1 MAAAMNYE
9 LFMRAALAEAALAAG
24 EGERADGAVAVLDE
38 AMVARGRESVRAT
51 GDPTDHAVMVV
62 LREAAR
68 RLGRRWQPGLMVF
81 SAVEPCVMCAGAL
94 LQAHVDTVVY
104 ALSDPREGACTSAI
118 RLADAP
124 GLPHR
129 LRVVSG
135 ILQDAAADLRPDLA
149 VRAPAR

>member
-1 MAAAMNYE
+1 MTAAMNYE

-51 GDPTDHAVMVV
+51 GDPTAHAVMAL

-68 RLGRRWQPGLMVF
+68 RLGRRWQPGMTVF
-81 SAVEPCVMCAGAL
+81 SAVEPCAMCTGAL
-94 LQAHVDTVVY
+94 LEARVDAVVF
-104 ALSDPREGACTSAI
+104 ALADPRAGACTSAV

-129 LRVVSG
+129 LRIVSG
-135 ILQDAAADLRPDLA
+135 ILQDAAGDLRPDLA
-149 VRAPAR
+149 IGVATR

>member
-1 MAAAMNYE
+1 MAATMNYE

-38 AMVARGRESVRAT
+38 AMVARGRESVRAS
-51 GDPTDHAVMVV
+51 GDPTAHAVMGL
-62 LREAAR
+62 LREASR
-68 RLGRRWQPGLMVF
+68 RLGRRWQPGMIVF
-81 SAVEPCVMCAGAL
+81 CSVEPCVMCTGAL
-94 LQAHVDTVVY
+94 LQAHVETVVF
-104 ALSDPREGACTSAI
+104 ALGDPSEGACTSAI

-129 LRVVSG
+129 LRIVSG

-149 VRAPAR
+149 VRAVAH